1 MWIDSADHTEGWPR
15 CKPIG
20 ILRVVTSAKSP
31 PTPHRR
37 GGRGARDRIL
47 ASARTL
53 FYRNGIHRTGVELVA
68 EHAHVSKRTLYQHFP
83 SKDELTAAYLRDI
96 IATGGARPA
105 KMLEAAG
112 GTARDRLLSI
122 FDITGEGRFRGCP
135 FHNAA
140 VEAADEMGDVQRIV
154 RDYKLEFV
162 DRLTR
167 TAADAGATDPVALG
181 RQLAVLLEGATALA
195 ASLNDTAPLGDAR
208 SAAELLIDGSCRV
221 S

>member
-1 MWIDSADHTEGWPR
+1 MA
-15 CKPIG
+15 
-20 ILRVVTSAKSP
+20 SAKP
-31 PTPHRR
+31 RTTPHPR

-83 SKDELTAAYLRDI
+83 SKDDLAAAYLRDI
-96 IATGGARPA
+96 VATGGSRPA
-105 KMLEAAG
+105 KQLAAADG
-112 GTARDRLLSI
+112 PARDRLLSI
-122 FDITGEGRFRGCP
+122 FDLTSEGRFRGCP

-140 VEAADEMGDVQRIV
+140 VEAADGMGEVQRIV
-154 RDYKLEFV
+154 REYKLDLV

-167 TAADAGATDPVALG
+167 TAAEAGAADPATLG

-195 ASLNDTAPLGDAR
+195 ASMNDTAPLNDAR
-208 SAAELLIDGSCRV
+208 LAAELLIDAAC
-221 S
+221 

>member
-1 MWIDSADHTEGWPR
+1 
-15 CKPIG
+15 
-20 ILRVVTSAKSP
+20 VTSADRRT
-31 PTPHRR
+31 TPHPR

-83 SKDELTAAYLRDI
+83 SKDDLAAAYLRDL

-105 KMLEAAG
+105 RMLAAEEG
-112 GTARDRLLSI
+112 SARDRLLSI
-122 FDITGEGRFRGCP
+122 FDIASEGRFRGCP

-140 VEAADEMGDVQRIV
+140 VEAADEMGEVQRIV
-154 RDYKLEFV
+154 LEYKLDFV

-167 TAADAGATDPVALG
+167 MAAEAGALDPAALG

-208 SAAELLIDGSCRV
+208 TAAGLLVDAACRM